1 VFVLLIAFIL
11 FYIPPFIPI
20 LPFGFF
26 IVLRM
31 KTELETEIEKNKVIK
46 FLTDEQLNEA
56 AVREV
61 DEVSELVV
69 LIEGLPV
76 ESRSGFYD
84 VVNRIVDGMER
95 RQQILTTL
103 HDSLTQLNLDL
114 KYLLFDLDATRRER
128 DECLK
133 LLNEW

>member
-1 VFVLLIAFIL
+1 
-11 FYIPPFIPI
+11 
-20 LPFGFF
+20 
-26 IVLRM
+26 M